1 MKPDEHKYVKSRILA
16 YTEEKG
22 GRSRRSGTGSA
33 HCELAPYRA
42 GKLGKNLLAARQVSR
57 RGGSLTCE
65 LKGMR
70 VLLSGCAVTVMET
83 SITF

>member
-1 MKPDEHKYVKSRILA
+1 MTLNPESSPTLKR
-16 YTEEKG
+16 KG
-22 GRSRRSGTGSA
+22 GVPEDPVTGSA

-42 GKLGKNLLAARQVSR
+42 VKLGKNLLASRQISR
-57 RGGSLTCE
+57 LVGSLTCE
-65 LKGMR
+65 LKGER